1 MFILVIK
8 KLSYDRVWDQN
19 ISDSQA
25 LFWYS
30 VIILE
35 MPKHFVL
42 MFCRRAN
49 LTLFLA
55 FT

>member
-8 KLSYDRVWDQN
+8 KLSYDRVWNQN

-35 MPKHFVL
+35 MASL
-42 MFCRRAN
+42 N
-49 LTLFLA
+49 TLFLCSVGEQIWLCS
-55 FT
+55 